1 MTVNATLITLVTKVM
16 MALFS
21 GNTGIHQ
28 DNSNIVFIFAEY
40 QSHPG
45 LPFSGSLTGGA

>member
-1 MTVNATLITLVTKVM
+1 MTVNAALITLAMKAM

-21 GNTGIHQ
+21 GNTGVHQ

-40 QSHPG
+40 ESHPG
-45 LPFSGSLTGGA
+45 LPFSGSPTGGA